1 MLTYGALYLV
11 NGLHVGGQDQGQV
24 AVLCHQ
30 LYKPVAA
37 TQHLAQDLEDLPW
50 ATGSG
55 GMGEHLDNRAYH
67 RHALK

>member
-37 TQHLAQDLEDLPW
+37 TQHLAQDLEDLP
-50 ATGSG
+50 
-55 GMGEHLDNRAYH
+55 
-67 RHALK
+67 